1 MDKRDQLKKE
11 LKGKFFTVEFTKK
24 DGTLRKMNARLG
36 VTKHLKGGTKGYDDA
51 AHNFLTVFDL
61 GKKAYR
67 TVAIDRIE
75 KLCYNGK
82 VWKRGKYSQNI
93 LNTL

>member
-1 MDKRDQLKKE
+1 MNKREQLKKE
-11 LKGKFFTVEFTKK
+11 LKGKFFTVTFTKK

-61 GKKAYR
+61 GKRGYR
-67 TVAIDRIE
+67 TVNLSTVRSL
-75 KLCYNGK
+75 KCGK
-82 VWKRGKYSQNI
+82 DLTHLVR
-93 LNTL
+93 